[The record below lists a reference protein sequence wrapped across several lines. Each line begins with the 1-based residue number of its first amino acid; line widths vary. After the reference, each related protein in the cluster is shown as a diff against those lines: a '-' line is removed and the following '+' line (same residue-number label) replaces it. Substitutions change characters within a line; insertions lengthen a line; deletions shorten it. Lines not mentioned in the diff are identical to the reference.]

1 MSRPTQTRVA
11 NAAPPGFFEKA
22 PGSPSFR
29 WLPHEGSGAPRG
41 AGNCR
46 TLRGG
51 CALGEGRSPFGAPLA
66 AIFHLRTV
74 ASATGADFFGAP
86 SAGISPRSP
95 CHVQPIERRPLVVGA
110 DGDPR
115 RPGTR
120 VRDTSRAPHPPF
132 SVARS
137 RPSGGLAGPYLRS
150 QPPIRSTFRIAS
162 RRRPSKSR
170 VRRIYVYLPSMSRII
185 FRAANTFSAVVPA
198 QAGNH
203 TPWSRD
209 GARWS

>member
-1 MSRPTQTRVA
+1 MSRPTQARAA
-11 NAAPPGFFEKA
+11 NATPPALFERRRVRLH
-22 PGSPSFR
+22 SE
-29 WLPHEGSGAPRG
+29 WLPMRG
-41 AGNCR
+41 AERREAHLGNRR
-46 TLRGG
+46 TLRRG

-66 AIFHLRTV
+66 AIFHLGTV
-74 ASATGADFFGAP
+74 ASATRADFFGAP

-95 CHVQPIERRPLVVGA
+95 CHVQPTEGRPLVVGA

-115 RPGTR
+115 RPGR
-120 VRDTSRAPHPPF
+120 CVRDTSRAPHQPF

-170 VRRIYVYLPSMSRII
+170 VRRIYVYLPRSSRII
-185 FRAANTFSAVVPA
+185 FQPIPRPRGELEIVIPAAPEDERASL
-198 QAGNH
+198 
-203 TPWSRD
+203 
-209 GARWS
+209 